1 MKTIMKYE
9 LVINEALRS
18 ALNYHTPDEQINEFI
33 RFFGRHISL
42 TEYIFSKI
50 VKKGMSQT
58 IRMNGVRREW
68 FPK

>member
-1 MKTIMKYE
+1 MKHLDPHLITIHLTSRLMN
-9 LVINEALRS
+9 LFVFS
-18 ALNYHTPDEQINEFI
+18 AD
-33 RFFGRHISL
+33 ISVL